1 MLLTRPTA
9 VAALV
14 LLWLL
19 PAAAPAQA
27 APDFVRAKQ
36 FILDGVVRT
45 SAILKAFDQP
55 RDVVS
60 ERLRTEF
67 RQGFDINAI
76 SNFVLGPYQ
85 AQLTAEQKGVYKR
98 EFEEFVVQTYTNRIF
113 HFGPRVKGD
122 ITDIIRITGQT
133 PVGSDQIMLHS
144 EINRDGAKWV
154 KIDWRL
160 HERNGRL
167 AILDIVIVGISQ
179 LQIYRSEMMA
189 VVQQNGRG
197 VDGLIDALRAKN
209 AVLRNDK

>member
-1 MLLTRPTA
+1 MPSIRPAA
-9 VAALV
+9 VAALF
-14 LLWLL
+14 LLWLV
-19 PAAAPAQA
+19 PAAAPVQA

-36 FILDGVVRT
+36 FVLDGVVRT

-60 ERLRTEF
+60 ERLRSEF
-67 RQGFDINAI
+67 RHGFDINAI
-76 SNFVLGPYQ
+76 SNFVLGPYH
-85 AQLTAEQKGVYKR
+85 AQLSPEQKGVYKR

-113 HFGPRVKGD
+113 HFGPKIKGD

-133 PVGSDQIMLHS
+133 AVGSDQIMLHS

-160 HERNGRL
+160 RERNGTL

-179 LQIYRSEMMA
+179 LQVYRSEMMA

-209 AVLRNDK
+209 AALRNGK